1 MDSNDKQLKIFI
13 SINGQ
18 NLDIADAVKQH
29 PNLTREALIEGLL
42 SVPLDDSHLTQIR
55 LHEIFRRSLSAKR
68 DTTPYRLQSVIDEAR
83 RGNLHPTSLDARFY
97 DHGGAPAVAAYAA
110 AAADQKQVVS
120 LLETLSNENFRRLL
134 KAIDRIEPHPD
145 LRYIVER
152 ACRKTPTVPSKRK
165 YIAGP
170 RRRRTVRQTSPSSAS
185 LGPAARPSASVAG
198 GQRSKTLKQ
207 RESECLPMPSTPVGP
222 SAELSTDLFN
232 PGNTLPMLGPHLAN
246 YNDDLSRFTM
256 PHCHSLATADDLDQ
270 FLVPHIFGDQV
281 ELNLRVSR
289 EGRGAFGHSRG
300 PEYSE

>member
-1 MDSNDKQLKIFI
+1 MNSNDTQPKFGI

-29 PNLTREALIEGLL
+29 ADLAREALIEGLL
-42 SVPLDDSHLTQIR
+42 SVPLDDSHLTRIR

-97 DHGGAPAVAAYAA
+97 DHGGARAVAAYAA

-120 LLETLSNENFRRLL
+120 LLETLSNEDFHRLL

-145 LRYIVER
+145 LRYIIER

-170 RRRRTVRQTSPSSAS
+170 RRRRTARQSSPSSAS
-185 LGPAARPSASVAG
+185 LGPTTRPSASVAG
-198 GQRSKTLKQ
+198 GQRPKALKQ
-207 RESECLPMPSTPVGP
+207 RESECLPMPSTPADP
-222 SAELSTDLFN
+222 SAGLSTDLFN
-232 PGNTLPMLGPHLAN
+232 PVNALPMLDLHLAN

-256 PHCHSLATADDLDQ
+256 PHCHGSIAADDLDQ
-270 FLVPHIFGDQV
+270 FLLPHIFGDQV
-281 ELNLRVSR
+281 ELDLRVSR
-289 EGRGAFGHSRG
+289 EETDAFNYSGG